1 MTEKRKENKT
11 EEKEIKYL
19 GWANGWG
26 DDYPEIVAKCTHR
39 QKVETTGRCE
49 HRHTCEI
56 CGYTYMV
63 DSSD

>member
-1 MTEKRKENKT
+1 MEQAEK
-11 EEKEIKYL
+11 KEIKYL

-26 DDYPEIVAKCTHR
+26 NETPEIVLKCTHR
-39 QKVETTGRCE
+39 QKVEQTGRCE

>member
-1 MTEKRKENKT
+1 MTEKETENKT
-11 EEKEIKYL
+11 EKKEIKYL

-26 DDYPEIVAKCTHR
+26 NETPEIVLKCTHR
-39 QKVETTGRCE
+39 QKVERTGRCE